1 MMSRVQKMTS
11 IAILTAFSM
20 VLYLFKVPLPFFP
33 IFLTLDVSDV
43 PALVGAI
50 MMGPVVGVL
59 IQFFKN
65 GLEYL
70 SHGSYVGLPINQI
83 ANFFSGAL
91 IVGLIGIF
99 YQYQKKLNWISFV
112 VSISVFLIAMFALNY
127 YFILPTIM
135 KLLGLNMEQYLSAFK
150 SSNQLVKDFESAVLL
165 IIVPF
170 NLIKIIMVY
179 AIGLPFA
186 FKLQRILQKRS
197 MAI

>member
-1 MMSRVQKMTS
+1 MSRIQKMTS

-50 MMGPVVGVL
+50 MMGPVAGVL

-83 ANFFSGAL
+83 ANFVSGAL
-91 IVGLIGIF
+91 IVGLIGMF
-99 YQYQKKLNWISFV
+99 YRYQKKLNWLSFV
-112 VSISVFLIAMFALNY
+112 LSISVFLIAMFALNY

-135 KLLGLNMEQYLSAFK
+135 KLLGLNMDQYLSAFK
-150 SSNQLVKDFESAVLL
+150 SSNQLVKDFKSAVLL
-165 IIVPF
+165 VIVPF

-197 MAI
+197 IAI

>member
-1 MMSRVQKMTS
+1 MSSIQKMTS
-11 IAILTAFSM
+11 IAILTAFSI

-50 MMGPVVGVL
+50 MMGPIAGVV
-59 IQFFKN
+59 IQFLKN
-65 GLEYL
+65 VLEYL

-83 ANFFSGAL
+83 ANFCSGAL
-91 IVGLIGIF
+91 IVGLIGVL
-99 YQYQKKLNWISFV
+99 YQYQKKLNWLSFV

-165 IIVPF
+165 VIVPF

-179 AIGLPFA
+179 LIGIPFA
-186 FKLQRILQKRS
+186 LKLQRILQRRN
-197 MAI
+197 MAV

>member
-1 MMSRVQKMTS
+1 MSRIQKMTS

-20 VLYLFKVPLPFFP
+20 VLYLFKVPVPFFP

-50 MMGPVVGVL
+50 MMGPVAGVL

-83 ANFFSGAL
+83 ANFVSGAL
-91 IVGLIGIF
+91 IVGLIGVF
-99 YQYQKKLNWISFV
+99 YQYQKKLNWMSFV

-135 KLLGLNMEQYLSAFK
+135 KLLGLNMDQYLSAFK

-165 IIVPF
+165 VIVPF

-179 AIGLPFA
+179 LIGLPFA

-197 MAI
+197 MAV

>member
-1 MMSRVQKMTS
+1 MSRIQKMTS

-20 VLYLFKVPLPFFP
+20 VLYLFKVPVPFFP

-43 PALVGAI
+43 PALVGSI
-50 MMGPVVGVL
+50 MMGPVAGVL

-83 ANFFSGAL
+83 ANFVSGAL
-91 IVGLIGIF
+91 IVGLIGVF
-99 YQYQKKLNWISFV
+99 YQYQKKLNWMSFV

-135 KLLGLNMEQYLSAFK
+135 KLLGLNMDQYLSAFK

-165 IIVPF
+165 VIVPF

-179 AIGLPFA
+179 LIGLPFA

-197 MAI
+197 MAV

>member
-1 MMSRVQKMTS
+1 MSRIQKMTS

-20 VLYLFKVPLPFFP
+20 VLYLFKVPVPFFP

-50 MMGPVVGVL
+50 MMGPVAGVL

-83 ANFFSGAL
+83 ANFVSGAL
-91 IVGLIGIF
+91 IVGLIGVF
-99 YQYQKKLNWISFV
+99 YQYQKKLNWLSFV
-112 VSISVFLIAMFALNY
+112 VSISVFLIAMFAFNY

-135 KLLGLNMEQYLSAFK
+135 KLLGLNMDQYLSAFK
-150 SSNQLVKDFESAVLL
+150 NSNQLVKDFESAVLL
-165 IIVPF
+165 VIVPF

-179 AIGLPFA
+179 LIGLPFA

-197 MAI
+197 MAV

>member
-1 MMSRVQKMTS
+1 MSSIQKMTS
-11 IAILTAFSM
+11 IAILTAFSI

-50 MMGPVVGVL
+50 MMGPIAGVV
-59 IQFFKN
+59 IQFLKN
-65 GLEYL
+65 VLEYL

-83 ANFFSGAL
+83 ANFCSGAL
-91 IVGLIGIF
+91 IVGLIGVL
-99 YQYQKKLNWISFV
+99 YQYQKKLNWLSFV

-135 KLLGLNMEQYLSAFK
+135 KLLGLNMEQYLSAFR

-165 IIVPF
+165 VIVPF

-179 AIGLPFA
+179 LIGIPFA
-186 FKLQRILQKRS
+186 LKLQRILQRRN
-197 MAI
+197 MAV